1 MNALELKND
10 IHKYVVET
18 EDLTVL
24 QRVKDLFRELT
35 NENAK
40 LTDLEEKM
48 MNIGLE
54 QADKGLLTPNDE
66 VRAKIDKWIAEK
78 QA

>member
-1 MNALELKND
+1 MSAAELKND

-18 EDLTVL
+18 HDLTVL
-24 QRVKDLFRELT
+24 QQIKDLFHELT
-35 NENAK
+35 TTGTE

-54 QADKGLLTPNDE
+54 QADKGLLTPNKE

-78 QA
+78 QQ

>member
-1 MNALELKND
+1 LDNKL
-10 IHKYVVET
+10 VEMRNLLFARYLT
-18 EDLTVL
+18 SEDA
-24 QRVKDLFRELT
+24 E
-35 NENAK
+35 

-54 QADKGLLTPNDE
+54 QADKGLLTPHKE